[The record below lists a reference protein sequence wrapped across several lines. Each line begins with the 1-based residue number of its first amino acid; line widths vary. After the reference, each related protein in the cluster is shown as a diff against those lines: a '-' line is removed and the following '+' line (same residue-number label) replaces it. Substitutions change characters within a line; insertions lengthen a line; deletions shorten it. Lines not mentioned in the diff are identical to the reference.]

1 MRPSIST
8 TGGDKGT
15 TGLFGGARVSK
26 ADARLHA
33 YGTVDEMNAVL
44 GVVLSEGVPEALEQ
58 QLHQIQKDLFV
69 LGADLATPLSK
80 KGDAVMRISADDI
93 STLEQWGA
101 DMESSLPV
109 LQKFILPSGC
119 KASTYLHMART
130 VCRRA
135 ERWATHIAEKEGI
148 NPHALVYINRLSDY
162 LFLLARVANKEVG
175 KEETQWLP
183 TV

>member
-15 TGLFGGARVSK
+15 TGLFGGQRVSK

-44 GVVLSEGVPEALEQ
+44 GVVLSEGVPEELSQ
-58 QLHQIQKDLFV
+58 QLHQIQKDLFI

-80 KGDAVMRISADDI
+80 EGNVVRIAESDI
-93 STLEQWGA
+93 LNLEQWGKELE
-101 DMESSLPV
+101 DGLSV

-119 KASTYLHMART
+119 KVAAYIHMART
-130 VCRRA
+130 ICRRA
-135 ERWATHIAEKEGI
+135 ERWTIQVAEAEEV
-148 NPHALVYINRLSDY
+148 NQHALVYLNRLSDY
-162 LFLLARVANKEVG
+162 FFLLARTANKAHGTQEQ
-175 KEETQWLP
+175 QWLP
-183 TV
+183 